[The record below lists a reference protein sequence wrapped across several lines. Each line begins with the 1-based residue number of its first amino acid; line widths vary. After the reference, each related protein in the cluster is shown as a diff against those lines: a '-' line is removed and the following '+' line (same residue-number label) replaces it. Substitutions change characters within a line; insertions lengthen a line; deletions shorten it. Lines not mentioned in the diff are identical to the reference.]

1 MPLTVGKLAR
11 ALGGAVQGDKSVPIT
26 GVSSIYDPIPGT
38 LTLAAEKKYLKYLR
52 ETTASCII
60 IGKDLNLSA
69 VCVKPGVSI
78 IRVENPVSAF
88 EKAVQMILPVPVK
101 YRRGIHKTAVI
112 SKTAKLGKN
121 ISIGP
126 HCVLEDFSEVR
137 DGSTLIA
144 GVYVGRQSK
153 IGRDCLI
160 YPNVTIRERVT
171 VGDRVIIHSGS
182 VLGSD
187 GFGYRQEG
195 GRHVKIAQLGT
206 VEIADDVEIGA
217 CVTIDR
223 ARFARTFIG
232 SGTKI
237 DNLVHIAHNVVAGS
251 DCLIIAQVGVAGS
264 TKIGRGSI
272 IAGQAGIDGHL
283 ELGESV
289 RVAGKSGVTGD
300 VPSGETVA
308 GYPAQPHIREKR
320 CRAAVRRLP
329 ELLPKVKELEERLNT
344 LEKTAKNYSKRV
356 HRRGKRSSHR

>member
-1 MPLTVGKLAR
+1 MTLRVGELAKAVGGKLD
-11 ALGGAVQGDKSVPIT
+11 GDKSVVIT

-52 ETTASCII
+52 ETTASCVI
-60 IGKDLNLSA
+60 IGKDLDLSA
-69 VCVKPGVSI
+69 VRVKPGISI

-88 EKAVQMILPVPVK
+88 EKAVQMILPAPVK

-112 SKTAKLGKN
+112 SKTAKLSKN
-121 ISIGP
+121 ISLGP

-144 GVYVGRQSK
+144 GVYVGRESK

-195 GRHVKIAQLGT
+195 GRHVKIVQLGT

-217 CVTIDR
+217 CVTIAR

-251 DCLIIAQVGVAGS
+251 DCLIIAQVGIAGS

-289 RVAGKSGVTGD
+289 RVAGKSGVTQN
-300 VPSGETVA
+300 VRSGETVS

-329 ELLPKVKELEERLNT
+329 ELLPKVKELEERLNA
-344 LEKTAKNYSKRV
+344 LENPAKNYQKTV
-356 HRRGKRSSHR
+356 HRRRKRSSHR

>member
-1 MPLTVGKLAR
+1 MTLRVDELAKAVGGKLD
-11 ALGGAVQGDKSVPIT
+11 GDESVSIT

-52 ETTASCII
+52 DTTASCVIV
-60 IGKDLNLSA
+60 GKDLDLGA
-69 VCVKPGVSI
+69 VRVKPGLSI
-78 IRVENPVSAF
+78 IRVDNPVSAF
-88 EKAVQMILPVPVK
+88 EKAVQIILPSPVK

-121 ISIGP
+121 ILIGP
-126 HCVLEDFSEVR
+126 HCILEDFSEVR
-137 DGSTLIA
+137 DGSALIA
-144 GVYVGRQSK
+144 SVYVGQQSK

-195 GRHVKIAQLGT
+195 ERHIKIPQLGT

-264 TKIGRGSI
+264 TKIGKGSI
-272 IAGQAGIDGHL
+272 IAGQAGIDGHI
-283 ELGESV
+283 ELGEGV

-300 VPSGETVA
+300 VPSGETVS

-320 CRAAVRRLP
+320 CRAAARRLP
-329 ELLPKVKELEERLNT
+329 ELLPKIKELEERLNA
-344 LEKTAKNYSKRV
+344 LEKTAKNNPKRI
-356 HRRGKRSSHR
+356 HRRRKRSTHR